1 MTSPAAT
8 ITLDV
13 DLTNPGQFLAC
24 CGLLELASRVDREA
38 VGWFDGQ
45 VFNVAAKS
53 DEILCRLL
61 ECEIEPVGSARTP
74 LNKPDGKPEESPP
87 ALIHSPFNLLLD
99 WWEDEDAVQS
109 GFKTWAGGQT
119 VRGFIHGMREHVTKS
134 NGIGRD
140 CLARCVAISK
150 PKPFYFDCRISR
162 LTSLDLGFSAEGFT
176 TAFSPTVELLA
187 LIGMQR
193 FRPRAV
199 IPRERYRFA
208 TWHAPLPVSVAAG
221 VAFDLMPTLVHS
233 RYEFP
238 LVVRTGG
245 KYKAFGPA
253 TLERSDDD

>member
-1 MTSPAAT
+1 MTRTVAT

-24 CGLLELASRVDREA
+24 CGLLELASRVDHEA
-38 VGWFDGQ
+38 VGWFDGR
-45 VFNVAAKS
+45 VFNVTAMS
-53 DEILCRLL
+53 DEIPSRFL
-61 ECEIEPVGSARTP
+61 ECEIQPVGSAKTP
-74 LNKPDGKPEESPP
+74 LIKPDGKPEESPP
-87 ALIHSPFNLLLD
+87 ALIHSPFGLLLD

-109 GFKTWAGGQT
+109 GFKTWAGGQA
-119 VRGFIHGMREHVTKS
+119 VRGFIHGMREHVIKS
-134 NGIGRD
+134 NGISRD
-140 CLARCVAISK
+140 CLTRCVAISK

-162 LTSLDLGFSAEGFT
+162 MTSLDLGFSAEGFT

-187 LIGMQR
+187 FIGMQR

-208 TWHAPLPVSVAAG
+208 TWQTPLPIAIAAAVAA
-221 VAFDLMPTLVHS
+221 DLISTLVHC

-253 TLERSDDD
+253 TFERSDDD